1 MARAKKV
8 VEQVETTEAGP
19 VMLVTLVDGRILYQP
34 GNDGLEPVNVAD
46 AWAIATA
53 GWIAAVRES
62 DMREIRER
70 CDAAGIESEYK
81 EF

>member
-8 VEQVETTEAGP
+8 VESVEMEAGP

-34 GNDGLEPVNVAD
+34 GNDGQETVNVAD
-46 AWAIATA
+46 AWAISTA

-62 DMREIRER
+62 DMREMRER
-70 CDAAGIESEYK
+70 CDAAGIECEYK